1 MGQFIYYNPNP
12 CGKSVGDCTV
22 RAIAKALE
30 QDWETTYIGLSLQGL
45 LMGDMP
51 NADNVWGAYLRL
63 HGFHRM
69 LLPNDL
75 PDFYTVADFARDNP
89 DGTFVLSMPGRHV
102 VVVIDGNWLD
112 SWDSGR
118 EEPVYYWKREDD

>member
-1 MGQFIYYNPNP
+1 MGKFVYYNPNP

-30 QDWETTYIGLSLQGL
+30 QDWETTYIGLALQGL

-51 NADNVWGAYLRL
+51 NADNVWGAYMRL
-63 HGFHRM
+63 HGFHRR
-69 LLPNDL
+69 LLSDDL

-89 DGTFVLSMPGRHV
+89 NGTFVLSMPGRHV
-102 VVVIDGNWLD
+102 VVVINGDWLD

-118 EEPVYYWKREDD
+118 EEPTYYWERKGN